1 MSKSFTLIEILIVI
15 VVIGILSSFI
25 LVGMNSIAS
34 SANIAK
40 SESFSNSLR
49 SSLLMSLVSEWK
61 LDESNGQNIYDSW
74 NSNSGRLG
82 STSGVDA
89 SDPTWTTN
97 GCAKGSC
104 LSFDGTDD
112 YVYLNAFGLSGSKL
126 TFEFWLKNS
135 QQSYHQTILGDGS
148 QSNTVGYI
156 FIYRE
161 SGGGNIVFQFADGT
175 SWRTTSSSFF
185 AGADNILVHLT
196 ITADYT
202 NRILKFYKNGIFIS
216 EPPISYPMVFPSTS
230 RARYLGAYNSGNFR
244 FNGLIDNVRMYND
257 IVSSLKIKQNYYSGL
272 NNLIAKGSID
282 KEEYNNRLIAI
293 K

>member
-40 SESFSNSLR
+40 SESFSSSLRNSL
-49 SSLLMSLVSEWK
+49 LISLVSEWK
-61 LDESNGQNIYDSW
+61 LDESSGQSIYDSW
-74 NSNSGRLG
+74 SSNNGILG

-89 SDPTWTTN
+89 SDPIWITN

-148 QSNTVGYI
+148 Q
-156 FIYRE
+156 
-161 SGGGNIVFQFADGT
+161 
-175 SWRTTSSSFF
+175 
-185 AGADNILVHLT
+185 
-196 ITADYT
+196 
-202 NRILKFYKNGIFIS
+202 
-216 EPPISYPMVFPSTS
+216 
-230 RARYLGAYNSGNFR
+230 
-244 FNGLIDNVRMYND
+244 
-257 IVSSLKIKQNYYSGL
+257 
-272 NNLIAKGSID
+272 
-282 KEEYNNRLIAI
+282 
-293 K
+293 